1 MIRTLL
7 VFFVLGVSISK
18 SWSQVGI
25 NTVEPKAT
33 LDIRASSQNLPLA
46 DDGIL
51 IPVVDQFSAVNPTTD
66 QDRMLVFVNGN
77 NAAVQRGFYYWDNA
91 SSRWIPFVRQIDDLI
106 DGKSDMDGSDNGS
119 SIFLGIDAGK
129 VDSAT
134 DNRNIGLG
142 YNALISTTEGENN
155 VGIGFESLFENID
168 GSNNVAIGS
177 RSLYSN
183 DFGFQNTAIGNSAL
197 FKNITGKNNV
207 AIGFEASTL
216 NEIGNDNVAIGVAAL
231 KSNISGS
238 NNIAL
243 GRGAM
248 EGNLDGF
255 HNVAIGFQSLNSNT
269 NGNQNVTVGY
279 ASMKTNQTGTFN
291 AALGYEAMTN
301 NDSGKENVAI
311 GARAMQGNISGSNN
325 AVVGLTALYSSTTG
339 KRNVVM
345 GRSAAL
351 KLNGDDNVM
360 LGFESGFESL
370 TGKGNVFLGTKAGR
384 EELGSDLLYIENSNS
399 LTPLIGGNFIS
410 NRVGINRPVNVLS
423 NTFEVGGTASKTTA
437 GSWVANSDRRLK
449 KNIKTISGESALSKL
464 QKMRGV
470 SYEWNDTQT
479 GIIRPEGLQYGFVA
493 QELMEV
499 FPSKVTKDAKGFYQT
514 AYGDYDAF
522 FVQAIQE
529 LTDKLNEKDAKIKEL
544 EDRILAIENMLK
556 K

>member
-1 MIRTLL
+1 M
-7 VFFVLGVSISK
+7 
-18 SWSQVGI
+18 
-25 NTVEPKAT
+25 
-33 LDIRASSQNLPLA
+33 
-46 DDGIL
+46 
-51 IPVVDQFSAVNPTTD
+51 
-66 QDRMLVFVNGN
+66 
-77 NAAVQRGFYYWDNA
+77 
-91 SSRWIPFVRQIDDLI
+91 
-106 DGKSDMDGSDNGS
+106 
-119 SIFLGIDAGK
+119 
-129 VDSAT
+129 
-134 DNRNIGLG
+134 
-142 YNALISTTEGENN
+142 
-155 VGIGFESLFENID
+155 
-168 GSNNVAIGS
+168 
-177 RSLYSN
+177 
-183 DFGFQNTAIGNSAL
+183 
-197 FKNITGKNNV
+197 

-325 AVVGLTALYSSTTG
+325 AVVGLTALNSSTTG
-339 KRNVVM
+339 KRNVIM

-384 EELGSDLLYIENSNS
+384 EELGSNLLYIENSNS

-437 GSWVANSDRRLK
+437 GSWLANSDRRLK
-449 KNIKTISGESALSKL
+449 KNIKTISGESALSRL

-529 LTDKLNEKDAKIKEL
+529 LTDKLNKKDAKIKEL